1 MPSPIESSPLYNEDL
16 APTTAARRTWG
27 TYSFAA
33 LWVSMSVNILTY
45 MLAASL
51 IQGGMNW
58 KQAVITVFIGNTIVL
73 IPMLLNSHPGARYG
87 IPFPVLARA
96 SFGVLGANFAAV
108 LRALV
113 ACGWFGI
120 QTWIGGEAINTL
132 ITTLAPAWGQV
143 AHSTAICFMAFWLI
157 NLLVILKG
165 IEYIRFLQG
174 ISAPILLA
182 VGLLLLAWAYKSA
195 GGFGPMLSAQSRFLS
210 FSDFLKFLIP
220 ALNGTVGFW
229 ATVSL
234 NIPDFTRFAK
244 SQRQQVIGQAL
255 ALPTTMTLY
264 SLIGILVTSA
274 TVVIYGTAIW
284 DPVQLLSRFHSPVAV
299 VISLLAILLATLN
312 VNIGAN
318 VVSPANDF
326 SNLWP
331 RKISFRTG
339 GIITCFM
346 GIALMPWK
354 LLSSYS
360 TFIFGWLG
368 GYAAFLGPVAGI
380 MICDYF
386 VIRRRE
392 LIVEDLYLYPSKRQ
406 QQRSQSDAPYSN
418 GSYGDASY
426 QGTPSGV
433 PKADTTNA
441 PLGAEGRPGIYEYS
455 RGFNWLAVL
464 ALALGAGTALVGLVV
479 PSLRIL
485 YSYSWFVGFAVAFV
499 AYYGLMKPQVAW
511 DARAGQYYE

>member
-1 MPSPIESSPLYNEDL
+1 MTTSETLHPRSRIESSPLYNSDL
-16 APTTAARRTWG
+16 APAQANQRHWG
-27 TYSFAA
+27 TYNFAA
-33 LWVSMSVNILTY
+33 LWISMSVNILTY

-58 KQAVITVFIGNTIVL
+58 KQAVMTIFIGNVIVL
-73 IPMLLNSHPGARYG
+73 VPMLLNSHPGAKYG

-96 SFGVLGANFAAV
+96 PFGVLGANVAAA

-120 QTWIGGEAINTL
+120 QTWIGGEAISTL
-132 ITTLAPAWGQV
+132 VATLAPGWKNFPYSV
-143 AHSTAICFMAFWLI
+143 PICFLLFWLI
-157 NLLVILKG
+157 NLAVILMG
-165 IEYIRFLQG
+165 IESIRILQG

-182 VGLLLLAWAYKSA
+182 VGVLLLAWAYHKA
-195 GGFGPMLSAQSRFLS
+195 GGFGPMLAAPSHFTNFA
-210 FSDFLKFLIP
+210 DFLKFLIP

-234 NIPDFTRFAK
+234 NIPDFTRFARN
-244 SQRQQVIGQAL
+244 QREQILGQAL

-264 SLIGILVTSA
+264 AFIGIAVTSA
-274 TVVIYGTAIW
+274 TVIIYGTAIS

-299 VISLLAILLATLN
+299 VISLIAILLATLN

-339 GIITCFM
+339 GVITCLM

-354 LLSSYS
+354 LLANYN
-360 TFIFGWLG
+360 TFILGWLG

-386 VIRRRE
+386 VIRKRV
-392 LIVEDLYLYPSKRQ
+392 LLVEDLYLR
-406 QQRSQSDAPYSN
+406 N
-418 GSYGDASY
+418 
-426 QGTPSGV
+426 
-433 PKADTTNA
+433 
-441 PLGAEGRPGIYEYS
+441 GIYEYS
-455 RGFNWLAVL
+455 KGFNWRAIL
-464 ALALGAGTALVGLVV
+464 ALAVGAGTALVGLVA
-479 PSLRIL
+479 PSVRVL
-485 YSYSWFVGFAVAFV
+485 YDYSWFVGFAVSFAMYFV
-499 AYYGLMKPQVAW
+499 MMKF
-511 DARAGQYYE
+511 RAADLQLVPAS

>member
-1 MPSPIESSPLYNEDL
+1 MSISPTSAPAQQRIEASSLYNPDL
-16 APTTAARRTWG
+16 APVPPERRTWS
-27 TYSFAA
+27 TYNYAA

-45 MLAASL
+45 MLAGGF
-51 IQGGMNW
+51 IQGGMDW
-58 KQAVITVFIGNTIVL
+58 KQAVLTVLIGNTIVL
-73 IPMLLNSHPGARYG
+73 APMLLNSHPGARYG
-87 IPFPVLARA
+87 VPFPVLARA
-96 SFGVLGANFAAV
+96 SFGVFGANVAAV

-132 ITTLAPAWGQV
+132 IATLAPGWAHV
-143 AHSTAICFMAFWLI
+143 PHSTAICFLAFWCI
-157 NLLVILKG
+157 NLAVILKG

-182 VGLLLLAWAYKSA
+182 VGLLLLGWAYHSA
-195 GGFGPMLSAQSRFLS
+195 GGFGTMLSAPSKFSS
-210 FSDFLKFLIP
+210 FAEFLKFLVP
-220 ALNGTVGFW
+220 ALNATVGFW

-234 NIPDFTRFAK
+234 NIPDFTRFAR

-284 DPVQLLSRFHSPVAV
+284 DPVQLLSRFHSPAAV

-331 RKISFRTG
+331 RKISFKIG
-339 GIITCFM
+339 GVITCFM
-346 GIALMPWK
+346 GIAMMPWK
-354 LLSSYS
+354 LLADYK
-360 TFIFGWLG
+360 TFIFGWLEV
-368 GYAAFLGPVAGI
+368 YAAVLGPVAGI

-386 VIRRRE
+386 VIRRRV
-392 LIVEDLYLYPSKRQ
+392 LQVDDLYLR
-406 QQRSQSDAPYSN
+406 
-418 GSYGDASY
+418 GG
-426 QGTPSGV
+426 
-433 PKADTTNA
+433 
-441 PLGAEGRPGIYEYS
+441 LYEYA
-455 RGFNWLAVL
+455 RGFNWRSVGAV
-464 ALALGAGTALVGLVV
+464 ALGAGTALAGL
-479 PSLRIL
+479 
-485 YSYSWFVGFAVAFV
+485 AF
-499 AYYGLMKPQVAW
+499 P
-511 DARAGQYYE
+511 

>member
-1 MPSPIESSPLYNEDL
+1 MAMPAPSARVNIESSPLYNPDL
-16 APTTAARRTWG
+16 APTVMPGEAAAGDRGARTWG
-27 TYSFAA
+27 TYNYAA

-58 KQAVITVFIGNTIVL
+58 KQAVFTVFLGNSIVL
-73 IPMLLNSHPGARYG
+73 VPMLLNSHPGARYG

-96 SFGVLGANFAAV
+96 SFGVVGANVAAV

-120 QTWIGGEAINTL
+120 QTWIGGEAIGTL
-132 ITTLAPAWGQV
+132 IAVLVPGWAHF
-143 AHSTAICFMAFWLI
+143 AHSTAICFLAFWLI
-157 NLLVILKG
+157 NLAVILKG

-174 ISAPILLA
+174 ISAPVLLA

-195 GGFGPMLSAQSRFLS
+195 GGFGPMLSAPSRFVS
-210 FSDFLKFLIP
+210 FSDLLKFLIP

-284 DPVQLLSRFHSPVAV
+284 DPVHLLSRFHSPVAV

-331 RKISFRTG
+331 RKISFRIG
-339 GIITCFM
+339 GVMTCFM

-354 LLSSYS
+354 LLSDYQ
-360 TFIFGWLG
+360 TFILGWLG

-386 VIRRRE
+386 VVRRKR
-392 LIVEDLYLYPSKRQ
+392 LLVNDLYWRGGQ
-406 QQRSQSDAPYSN
+406 
-418 GSYGDASY
+418 
-426 QGTPSGV
+426 
-433 PKADTTNA
+433 
-441 PLGAEGRPGIYEYS
+441 YEYS
-455 RGFNWLAVL
+455 SGFNWRAV
-464 ALALGAGTALVGLVV
+464 AALVIGSAVALMGLVI
-479 PSLRIL
+479 PSVRFA
-485 YSYSWFVGFAVAFV
+485 YDYSWFVGFVVAF
-499 AYYGLMKPQVAW
+499 ASYYAMMA
-511 DARAGQYYE
+511 

>member
-1 MPSPIESSPLYNEDL
+1 MTTTSSRIESSPLYNPDL
-16 APTTAARRTWG
+16 APATVDRRTWG
-27 TYSFAA
+27 TYNFAA

-45 MLAASL
+45 MLAAGL

-58 KQAVITVFIGNTIVL
+58 RQAVTTVFLGNAIVL
-73 IPMLLNSHPGARYG
+73 VPMLLNSHPGTRYG

-96 SFGVLGANFAAV
+96 SFGVLGANVAAV

-132 ITTLAPAWGQV
+132 IKTLAPTWGDF
-143 AHSTAICFMAFWLI
+143 AYGTAICFVAFWLI
-157 NLLVILKG
+157 NLAVIIKG

-174 ISAPILLA
+174 ISAPVLLGVGILLL
-182 VGLLLLAWAYKSA
+182 VWAHHAA
-195 GGFGPMLSAQSRFLS
+195 GGFGPMLAAPSRFPN
-210 FSDFLKFLIP
+210 FPDFLKFLIP

-234 NIPDFTRFAK
+234 NIPDFTRFAR
-244 SQRQQVIGQAL
+244 SQRQQMIGQAVG
-255 ALPTTMTLY
+255 LPTTMTLY
-264 SLIGILVTSA
+264 SLVGILVTSA

-331 RKISFRTG
+331 RKISFRIG
-339 GIITCFM
+339 GVITCFM

-354 LLSSYS
+354 LLANYK
-360 TFIFGWLG
+360 TFILGWLG

-386 VIRRRE
+386 VLRRKK
-392 LIVEDLYLYPSKRQ
+392 LIVEDLYLR
-406 QQRSQSDAPYSN
+406 
-418 GSYGDASY
+418 G
-426 QGTPSGV
+426 
-433 PKADTTNA
+433 
-441 PLGAEGRPGIYEYS
+441 GAYEYS
-455 RGFNWLAVL
+455 GGFNWLAVA
-464 ALALGAGTALVGLVV
+464 ALALGAGTALVGLAVS
-479 PSLRIL
+479 SLRVL
-485 YSYSWFVGFAVAFV
+485 YDYSWFVGFAVSFA
-499 AYYGLMKPQVAW
+499 AYYSLMKVQGLPKLALEE
-511 DARAGQYYE
+511 A

>member
-1 MPSPIESSPLYNEDL
+1 MSTPSPSIHSRIESSPLYNPDL
-16 APTTAARRTWG
+16 APADSHRRTWG
-27 TYSFAA
+27 TYNFAA

-45 MLAASL
+45 MLAAGL

-58 KQAVITVFIGNTIVL
+58 KQAVATVFLGNSIVL
-73 IPMLLNSHPGARYG
+73 VPMLLNSHPGARYG

-96 SFGVLGANFAAV
+96 SFGVLGANVAAV

-132 ITTLAPAWGQV
+132 IATLAPGWAHV
-143 AHSTAICFMAFWLI
+143 PHSTAICFLAFWLI
-157 NLLVILKG
+157 NLAVILKG
-165 IEYIRFLQG
+165 IEYIRVLQG
-174 ISAPILLA
+174 ISAPVLLG
-182 VGLLLLAWAYKSA
+182 VGLLLLGWAYRAA
-195 GGFGPMLSAQSRFLS
+195 GGFGPMLTAPSRFNS
-210 FSDFLKFLIP
+210 FADFLKFLVP

-234 NIPDFTRFAK
+234 NIPDFTRFAR
-244 SQRQQVIGQAL
+244 SQRQQLIGQAL

-284 DPVQLLSRFHSPVAV
+284 DPVQLLSRFQSPVAV
-299 VISLLAILLATLN
+299 VVSLIAILLATLN

-331 RKISFRTG
+331 RKISFRSG
-339 GIITCFM
+339 GVITCLM

-354 LLSSYS
+354 LLANYK
-360 TFIFGWLG
+360 TFILGWLG

-386 VIRRRE
+386 IVRRRV
-392 LIVEDLYLYPSKRQ
+392 LVVEDLYLRDRQ
-406 QQRSQSDAPYSN
+406 
-418 GSYGDASY
+418 
-426 QGTPSGV
+426 
-433 PKADTTNA
+433 
-441 PLGAEGRPGIYEYS
+441 YEYAG
-455 RGFNWLAVL
+455 GFNWTALV
-464 ALALGAGTALVGLVV
+464 ALAAGAGTALVGLVV
-479 PSLRIL
+479 PSVRVL
-485 YSYSWFVGFAVAFV
+485 YDYSWFVGFAISFV
-499 AYYGLMKPQVAW
+499 TYYGLMKLQ
-511 DARAGQYYE
+511 GQQELATESS

>member
-1 MPSPIESSPLYNEDL
+1 MASSHIESSPLYNKDL
-16 APTTAARRTWG
+16 APTSSDHRTWG
-27 TYSFAA
+27 TYNYAA

-58 KQAVITVFIGNTIVL
+58 KQAVATVFLGNTIVL
-73 IPMLLNSHPGARYG
+73 VPMLLNSHPGALYG
-87 IPFPVLARA
+87 VPFPVLARA
-96 SFGVLGANFAAV
+96 SFGVLGANVAAV

-132 ITTLAPAWGQV
+132 IATLAPGWARI
-143 AHSTAICFMAFWLI
+143 AHGTAICFMAFWCI
-157 NLLVILKG
+157 NLVVIVKG

-182 VGLLLLAWAYKSA
+182 VGLLLLGWAYYSA
-195 GGFGPMLSAQSRFLS
+195 GGFGPMLSAPSKFNS
-210 FSDFLKFLIP
+210 FADFLKFLVP
-220 ALNGTVGFW
+220 ALNATVGFW

-234 NIPDFTRFAK
+234 NIPDFTRFAR
-244 SQRQQVIGQAL
+244 SQRQQAIGQAL
-255 ALPTTMTLY
+255 ALPTTMTVY

-274 TVVIYGTAIW
+274 TVIIYGTAIW

-299 VISLLAILLATLN
+299 VISLVAILLATLN

-331 RKISFRTG
+331 RKISFRIG
-339 GIITCFM
+339 GVITCFM

-354 LLSSYS
+354 LLADYQ
-360 TFIFGWLG
+360 TFILGWLG

-386 VIRRRE
+386 VVRGRV
-392 LIVEDLYLYPSKRQ
+392 LVVDDLYLRE
-406 QQRSQSDAPYSN
+406 
-418 GSYGDASY
+418 
-426 QGTPSGV
+426 GV
-433 PKADTTNA
+433 
-441 PLGAEGRPGIYEYS
+441 YEYS
-455 RGFNWLAVL
+455 GGFNWA
-464 ALALGAGTALVGLVV
+464 ALVALGLGAGTALVGLVV
-479 PSLRIL
+479 PTLRPL
-485 YSYSWFVGFAVAFV
+485 YDYSWFVGFVISFVFYFALMKVQGRSARAVAE
-499 AYYGLMKPQVAW
+499 PS
-511 DARAGQYYE
+511 

>member
-1 MPSPIESSPLYNEDL
+1 MTAFQESLHARIAASPLYNPDL
-16 APTTAARRTWG
+16 APVVPEHRTWG
-27 TYSFAA
+27 TYNYAA

-58 KQAVITVFIGNTIVL
+58 KQAVATVFLGNTIVL

-87 IPFPVLARA
+87 VPFPVLARS
-96 SFGVLGANFAAV
+96 SFGVLGANVAAV

-120 QTWIGGEAINTL
+120 QAWIGGEAISTL
-132 ITTLAPAWGQV
+132 IATLAPGW
-143 AHSTAICFMAFWLI
+143 AHFPHNAAICFMAFWFI
-157 NLLVILKG
+157 NLAVVLKG

-182 VGLLLLAWAYKSA
+182 VGVLLLGWAYRSA
-195 GGFGPMLSAQSRFLS
+195 GGFGPMLSAPSRFAS
-210 FSDFLKFLIP
+210 FPDFLKFLIP
-220 ALNGTVGFW
+220 ALNATVGFW

-234 NIPDFTRFAK
+234 NIPDFTRFAR
-244 SQRQQVIGQAL
+244 SQRQQAIGQAL
-255 ALPTTMTLY
+255 ALPTTMTVY

-299 VISLLAILLATLN
+299 VISLAAILLATLN

-326 SNLWP
+326 SNLSP
-331 RKISFRTG
+331 RRISFRTG
-339 GIITCFM
+339 GAITCFM

-354 LLSSYS
+354 LLASYK
-360 TFIFGWLG
+360 TFILGWLG

-386 VIRRRE
+386 LIRGRV
-392 LIVEDLYLYPSKRQ
+392 LLVDDLYLR
-406 QQRSQSDAPYSN
+406 A
-418 GSYGDASY
+418 
-426 QGTPSGV
+426 
-433 PKADTTNA
+433 
-441 PLGAEGRPGIYEYS
+441 GAYEYS
-455 RGFNWLAVL
+455 RGFNWFALA
-464 ALALGAGTALVGLVV
+464 ALGAGAATALVGLVV
-479 PSLRIL
+479 PALRPL
-485 YSYSWFVGFAVAFV
+485 YDYSWFVGFTVSFV
-499 AYYGLMKPQVAW
+499 AYYALMKLQRQPDLPALEVS
-511 DARAGQYYE
+511 R

>member
-1 MPSPIESSPLYNEDL
+1 MQTRNVSMATTPQQSRTASIESSPLYNHDL
-16 APTTAARRTWG
+16 APVEPARRTWS
-27 TYSFAA
+27 TYNYAA

-51 IQGGMNW
+51 IQGGMDW
-58 KQAVITVFIGNTIVL
+58 KQAVLTVFLGNSIVL
-73 IPMLLNSHPGARYG
+73 APMLLNSHPGAKYG

-96 SFGVLGANFAAV
+96 SFGLLGANVAAV

-120 QTWIGGEAINTL
+120 QSWIGGEAINTL
-132 ITTLAPAWGQV
+132 LATLWPAWARNTHGV
-143 AHSTAICFMAFWLI
+143 AICFMIFWAI
-157 NLLVILKG
+157 NLIVVLKG

-174 ISAPILLA
+174 VSAPILLG
-182 VGLLLLAWAYKSA
+182 VGLLLLGWAYTSA
-195 GGFGPMLSAQSRFLS
+195 GGFGPMLSAPSKFRNGSEF
-210 FSDFLKFLIP
+210 FEFLIP

-234 NIPDFTRFAK
+234 NIPDFTRFARD
-244 SQRQQVIGQAL
+244 QRGQIIGQAV

-264 SLIGILVTSA
+264 SFIGVAVTSA
-274 TVVIYGTAIW
+274 TVVIYGSAIW

-331 RKISFRTG
+331 KKISFKIG
-339 GIITCFM
+339 GLITCFM
-346 GIALMPWK
+346 GVAMMPWK
-354 LLSSYS
+354 LLANHR

-368 GYAAFLGPVAGI
+368 GYAAVLGPVAGI

-386 VIRRRE
+386 LIRRRM
-392 LIVEDLYLYPSKRQ
+392 LVVNDLYLR
-406 QQRSQSDAPYSN
+406 
-418 GSYGDASY
+418 GSG
-426 QGTPSGV
+426 
-433 PKADTTNA
+433 
-441 PLGAEGRPGIYEYS
+441 YEYS
-455 RGFNWLAVL
+455 AGFNWRAI
-464 ALALGAGTALVGLVV
+464 AALVIGTGIALIGLVI
-479 PSLRIL
+479 PSVRFL
-485 YSYSWFVGFAVAFV
+485 YDYSWFVGFAVAFV
-499 AYYGLMKPQVAW
+499 VYLLLMQIQV
-511 DARAGQYYE
+511 RRN